1 MKRLQ
6 IMIDMGLRA
15 MHFRTVVTRVRIS
28 TVRTKEI
35 IKVPQRATSYSENQR
50 LHYKAKKKFTL
61 MSIYF
66 NLMNRKSNFIF
77 KTNSKFPSKYE
88 KKTLKSKILASKYQ
102 PAAWPAQEAHFRQ
115 K

>member
-1 MKRLQ
+1 
-6 IMIDMGLRA
+6 
-15 MHFRTVVTRVRIS
+15 
-28 TVRTKEI
+28 
-35 IKVPQRATSYSENQR
+35 
-50 LHYKAKKKFTL
+50 

-88 KKTLKSKILASKYQ
+88 KKTLKSKILAPKYQ